1 MSLRCLSIR
10 IKVFFFN
17 RCASIYCDCGGQW
30 VNKLAVEA
38 DILADMEMDLGAD
51 MEMYMVADIE
61 EDKVAD
67 MGEGGY
73 FRSKTFNCRFLV
85 QIFARSICNIIY

>member
-1 MSLRCLSIR
+1 MFVHTSES
-10 IKVFFFN
+10 VFFY
-17 RCASIYCDCGGQW
+17 RCSTIYCDCGGQG
-30 VNKLAVEA
+30 VDKLAVEA

-73 FRSKTFNCRFLV
+73 FRSKTLTAVF
-85 QIFARSICNIIY
+85 